1 MIKFLGKKY
10 IVDILEI
17 NNFVSIKKDADKED
31 EMSFEIEETYQ
42 LGEVQSPPKKGKKSE
57 VVNDLIKT
65 MEVVRYFQ
73 RGKEIDVI
81 KYDMIKVMIDTL
93 LTENEEVDENLGEEI
108 ALGKYSASFKFAFNT
123 LLYYKIL
130 KPLN

>member
-17 NNFVSIKKDADKED
+17 NNFVSIKKDAGKED
-31 EMSFEIEETYQ
+31 EMGFEIEETFQ
-42 LGEVQSPPKKGKKSE
+42 LGEVESPAKKGKKSE
-57 VVNDLIKT
+57 ITNELIKT
-65 MEVVRYFQ
+65 MEVVRHFQ

-93 LTENEEVDENLGEEI
+93 FNENEEIDENLGEEI